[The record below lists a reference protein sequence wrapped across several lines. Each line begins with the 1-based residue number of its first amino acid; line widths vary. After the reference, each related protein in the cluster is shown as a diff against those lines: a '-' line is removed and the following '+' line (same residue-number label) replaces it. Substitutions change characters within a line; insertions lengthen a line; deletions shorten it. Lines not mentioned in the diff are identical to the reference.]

1 MSGTGTPISATWRV
15 LATAISMAV
24 LAPGATGQQ
33 AAEQERRLQRET
45 VADLR
50 SGDPERTGSA
60 LAMMAEMP
68 PAEWGA
74 DLRGALL
81 TAFTREIEEQAF
93 GDDPH
98 VAIYPMFEL
107 AIQIAARGDV
117 RAAPVLA
124 RHGGFGQRQMDLLV
138 SLGEPGLRAL
148 LEFASETQPHDNGTD
163 VGHQRVLATIH
174 LFVYDRGIESFDIDI
189 LNQIRG
195 LAKRALVGPTD
206 PGVLEWGAMGLALI
220 LGDPDLRSSVEE
232 IAASDAAARE
242 RLFIPAEP
250 WRWNAD
256 YEADAIDGIRKEAT
270 YLLADP
276 KRTPYYR
283 RPGCRP
289 DRAFPK
295 PPHCPR

>member
-1 MSGTGTPISATWRV
+1 MPGMGGIMAATWR
-15 LATAISMAV
+15 AAPIAICMV
-24 LAPGATGQQ
+24 VFATGALGLQTP
-33 AAEQERRLQRET
+33 EQERRLQLEAA
-45 VADLR
+45 ADLR
-50 SGDPERTGSA
+50 SGDPERMGSA
-60 LAMMAEMP
+60 LALMAKMP
-68 PAEWGA
+68 PGEWGA

-81 TAFTREIEEQAF
+81 TALTREIQDEAF

-107 AIQIAARGDV
+107 AIQVAASGDV

-148 LEFASETQPHDNGTD
+148 LEFAPETQPHDNGTD
-163 VGHQRVLATIH
+163 VGHQRVIATLH
-174 LFVYDRGIESFDIDI
+174 LFVHDWGIGTFDAETQQ
-189 LNQIRG
+189 QIRV
-195 LAKRALVGPTD
+195 LAERALAGPTD
-206 PGVLEWGAMGLALI
+206 PGVLEWGAIGLAL
-220 LGDPDLRSSVEE
+220 LVGGPDLRSAVEE
-232 IAASDAAARE
+232 MAADDEEVRK
-242 RLFIPAEP
+242 RLFIPTEP

-256 YEADAIDGIRKEAT
+256 YEAGSIDRIRREAA

-276 KRTPYYR
+276 QRTPYYR

-295 PPHCPR
+295 PPYCPV

>member
-1 MSGTGTPISATWRV
+1 MSGTGMLLAATRRAVAVGIW
-15 LATAISMAV
+15 MAV
-24 LAPGATGQQ
+24 FATGATGLQT
-33 AAEQERRLQRET
+33 AEQERRLQRET

-50 SGDPERTGSA
+50 SGDPERMGSA
-60 LAMMAEMP
+60 LAMMAQMP
-68 PAEWGA
+68 RAKWGA

-81 TAFTREIEEQAF
+81 TAFTREIKEEAF

-107 AIQIAARGDV
+107 AIQVAAAGDV

-148 LEFASETQPHDNGTD
+148 LEFAPETQPQDNGTD
-163 VGHQRVLATIH
+163 VGHQRVLATLH
-174 LFVYDRGIESFDIDI
+174 LFVYDWGIGAFDAET
-189 LNQIRG
+189 LRQIRG
-195 LAKRALVGPTD
+195 LAERALAGPTD
-206 PGVLEWGAMGLALI
+206 PGVLEWGAIGLALMVGGPN
-220 LGDPDLRSSVEE
+220 LLSTVEE
-232 IAASDAAARE
+232 LAASDEAARK

-256 YEADAIDGIRKEAT
+256 YEAGSIDGIRTEAA

-295 PPHCPR
+295 PPRCPM